1 MDCLIEVATRG
12 DRDSMIKVA
21 RAFDTG
27 VNLGRARYDLITT
40 CFHGGMERG
49 NWHESEYLQCP
60 WVSLVLSEGHKN

>member
-27 VNLGRARYDLITT
+27 VNLGSARYDFVIL
-40 CFHGGMERG
+40 CFQLASNGMFTKSLG
-49 NWHESEYLQCP
+49 VISPQGESQKWL
-60 WVSLVLSEGHKN
+60 